1 QAPLIGVCNGRVA
14 DNLPPEGEVVA
25 FYTANGIT
33 KMRIYEPDQFTLQ
46 ALNNTSIELALDVPN
61 EVIPTLAGD
70 PAAATAWVQTNV
82 ISYTPSVQFRYIVV
96 GNEVMPTD
104 PISQSVLPAMHNIQ
118 NALAQSPAAAAA
130 NVKVSTTI
138 RVDLLGTT
146 YPPSA
151 GAFADS
157 ATAYVVPIVQFL
169 AANGA
174 PLLANV
180 YPYFAYIGSSGQV
193 ALDYAIFGTGGR
205 VVVHDGVLGYQNLFH
220 AMVDSVYA
228 ALEKAGAPNL
238 QVVVSETGWPSA
250 GNDGA
255 TPENAAAYYLGL
267 TNGTVTSGTPK
278 RPGQPVETYLFAMFD
293 ENQKPGAASEQHFGL
308 FTPDKQ
314 PKYPLVKFTN

>member
-1 QAPLIGVCNGRVA
+1 
-14 DNLPPEGEVVA
+14 
-25 FYTANGIT
+25 
-33 KMRIYEPDQFTLQ
+33 M
-46 ALNNTSIELALDVPN
+46 
-61 EVIPTLAGD
+61 
-70 PAAATAWVQTNV
+70 
-82 ISYTPSVQFRYIVV
+82 
-96 GNEVMPTD
+96 
-104 PISQSVLPAMHNIQ
+104 
-118 NALAQSPAAAAA
+118 
-130 NVKVSTTI
+130 
-138 RVDLLGTT
+138 
-146 YPPSA
+146 
-151 GAFADS
+151 
-157 ATAYVVPIVQFL
+157 AYVVPIVQFL